1 MGWPSTLSYQQVAAT
16 GIVRS
21 LRVLA
26 SYGDLDTATA
36 VLTADPSLADDP
48 DAFAAAAESGHEAI
62 VRLMLRH
69 RPRLAER
76 VAVVAASRELTEL
89 LFQSGMNPNLTGWL
103 GITPLHRF
111 AQQGDVEKAAIFL
124 DHGANLHARDEEFC
138 TTPLGYA
145 AGTGKLRVV
154 EFLLR
159 RGATL
164 RLPDDLAWATP
175 IALATHRGH
184 DEIVRVLKAYEATGA
199 LPAYRLQT
207 IESLATDFVAAC
219 RSGEAGA
226 FQRIIDHF
234 HIRRPM
240 SWDRPGA
247 SVRISRLRRF
257 VRERLAASKTQNEN
271 DPLELSDAQLLIA
284 RSYGFES
291 WRQLETRTERD
302 R

>member
-1 MGWPSTLSYQQVAAT
+1 MGWQSTLSYQQVAAT

-26 SYGDLDTATA
+26 SYGDLDSATA

-48 DAFAAAAESGHEAI
+48 EALSAAAENGHEPI

-76 VAVVAASRELTEL
+76 VAVVARSRELTEL

-111 AQQGDVEKAAIFL
+111 AQQGDVQKAAIFL
-124 DHGANLHARDEEFC
+124 NHGANLHARDEELR

-145 AGTGKLRVV
+145 AAAGKLRMV
-154 EFLLR
+154 EFLIR

-164 RLPDDLAWATP
+164 ALPDDFAWATP

-184 DEIVRVLKAYEATGA
+184 GDIVRVLKAYEITGA
-199 LPAYRLQT
+199 LPAYDLPS
-207 IESLATDFVAAC
+207 IESLATDLVAAHQ
-219 RSGEAGA
+219 SGVAGA
-226 FQRIIDHF
+226 FERIIDHF
-234 HIRRPM
+234 YLRRPM
-240 SWDRPGA
+240 SWDSPGV

-257 VRERLAASKTQNEN
+257 VRERLAAPDAHKT
-271 DPLELSDAQLLIA
+271 DALDLADARLLIA
-284 RSYGFES
+284 RSFGFES
-291 WRQLETRTERD
+291 WRQLEEAARA
-302 R
+302 